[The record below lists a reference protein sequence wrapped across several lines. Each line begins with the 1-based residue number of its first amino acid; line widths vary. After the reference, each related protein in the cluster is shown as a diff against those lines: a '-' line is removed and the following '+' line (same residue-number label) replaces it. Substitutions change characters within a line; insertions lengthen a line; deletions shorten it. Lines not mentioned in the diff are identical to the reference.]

1 MLDSRHGFDELA
13 DEEVLGLERH
23 RREGQRALELDVLA
37 NVDRRK
43 ATNDVIGFG
52 GKMVA
57 SLKMTTA
64 FLRVFSPLAQ
74 FGCHG

>member
-23 RREGQRALELDVLA
+23 RREGERALELDVLA

-57 SLKMTTA
+57 SLKMTTT

-74 FGCHG
+74 FWCHG